1 MNDTPKTD
9 AAREWYE
16 RGDNYQYAL
25 PVADTDMAKLER
37 ELAAMTAAK
46 NKAVEALND
55 LFYNLEESQST
66 SDTLAALL
74 EFLPAARVALD
85 KMEAV

>member
-1 MNDTPKTD
+1 MTTTPRTD

-37 ELAAMTAAK
+37 ELAAMTAARD
-46 NKAVEALND
+46 KAVEALRKTACTARMFSGD
-55 LFYNLEESQST
+55 I
-66 SDTLAALL
+66 
-74 EFLPAARVALD
+74 LPHEIDRIDRLID
-85 KMEAV
+85 ELEAV